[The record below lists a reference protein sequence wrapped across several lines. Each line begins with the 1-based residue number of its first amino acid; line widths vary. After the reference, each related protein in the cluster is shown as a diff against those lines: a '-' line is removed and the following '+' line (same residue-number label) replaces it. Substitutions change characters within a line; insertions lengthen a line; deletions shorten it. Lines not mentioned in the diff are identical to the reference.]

1 MEIKE
6 VNWEKIG
13 GYILIVGS
21 LASLFFYIA
30 DMKERT
36 TKLETQYGYDARL
49 NAIEEKMRMIG
60 EEKVK

>member
-1 MEIKE
+1 MEIKD

-30 DMKERT
+30 DIKERT
-36 TKLETQYGYDARL
+36 RALEIQYGHDARL
-49 NAIEEKMRMIG
+49 RALEEKLNG
-60 EEKVK
+60 